1 MKSLNGPRQAGPRQA
16 GPRQAGPRQA
26 RAVAL
31 SLGLAALLMS
41 ASCQPAA
48 ETAEVLG
55 VVPLVNAALH
65 KAVDTSGVHEGYSSV
80 HAVDGDIA
88 TSWIVAESAG
98 SWIEVDLGDKLA
110 VHRIEL
116 VVEQT
121 PEGETIHRIL
131 GKGTEESPYRELAV
145 LEGLTSGGQVLTRE
159 PPAPWAD
166 LRLIKVETTR
176 TPSWVGWKEIRV
188 WSPG

>member
-1 MKSLNGPRQAGPRQA
+1 MKTLT

-26 RAVAL
+26 RAIAMP
-31 SLGLAALLMS
+31 LGLAALLMS

-48 ETAEVLG
+48 ETAEVLE
-55 VVPLVNAALH
+55 VVPLVNAARH
-65 KAVDTSGVHEGYSSV
+65 KAVAASGVHESYSPV
-80 HAVDGDIA
+80 NAVDDDIA

-98 SWIEVDLGDKLA
+98 SWIEVDLGEKLP

-121 PEGETIHRIL
+121 PEGETTHRVL
-131 GKGTEESPYRELAV
+131 GKGAEESPYRELAV
-145 LEGLTSGGQVLTRE
+145 VEGLTSGGQVLTRDL
-159 PPAPWAD
+159 PAPWAD
-166 LRLIKVETTR
+166 LRFIRVETTR

-188 WSPG
+188 LSPG